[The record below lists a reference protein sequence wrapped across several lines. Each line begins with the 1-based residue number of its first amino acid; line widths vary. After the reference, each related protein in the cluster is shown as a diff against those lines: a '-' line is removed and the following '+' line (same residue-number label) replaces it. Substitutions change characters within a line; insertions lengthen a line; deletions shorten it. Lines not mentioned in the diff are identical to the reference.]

1 MLDVFQL
8 AQNEKEWRTFQK
20 IAGCVAVMNEATF
33 WIHSFG
39 KNTFLFG
46 NIANS
51 IPFFLLCIRQSRQ
64 KRKKGIYNNYVILLA
79 SVSLLNYL
87 FW

>member
-33 WIHSFG
+33 
-39 KNTFLFG
+39 
-46 NIANS
+46 
-51 IPFFLLCIRQSRQ
+51 
-64 KRKKGIYNNYVILLA
+64 
-79 SVSLLNYL
+79 
-87 FW
+87 